1 MITYQEIYDIL
12 RKEKYNEALQELPR
26 DFFKELAEYI
36 ADKRKLLS
44 RESDSAL
51 FSDTLRMTRK
61 QLDNALSV
69 IKELLAIRERK
80 VLNLAFAAAQTG
92 VTKRDTDNLLE
103 HERDLFEISVKK
115 LEENQKLIKKRL
127 EGVEQGEGKD
137 LKNLFIKFKQD
148 IPAFLGPD
156 GQEFGPFKEGEI
168 ANLAKEI
175 VDILISDGKAMVIDD
190 TD

>member
-26 DFFKELAEYI
+26 EFFKELAEYI

-44 RESDSAL
+44 RESDSTL